1 MSYHVWNTVLRAQK
15 RDVMSWT
22 HLLRSQLTQ
31 QHPHGEGLHDPPG
44 RSSGPISHYLPSSC
58 AKNPGSALSSPCSF
72 KSPCPLPGMSFPWL
86 ISSVHPLGV
95 PSIHEGIGSPHLPVS
110 PLYLPLSFCLDH
122 TVLQLL
128 LHTCFS
134 PPRLWE
140 PQSRD
145 YIFSVF
151 PETSQWTRLI
161 TTAKALLEFL
171 FFLHPLCHHCDPS
184 HWPSPPERM
193 PCLPASPFTF
203 PWSLL
208 PSIVRMI
215 LKSIKQIVL

>member
-1 MSYHVWNTVLRAQK
+1 
-15 RDVMSWT
+15 
-22 HLLRSQLTQ
+22 
-31 QHPHGEGLHDPPG
+31 
-44 RSSGPISHYLPSSC
+44 
-58 AKNPGSALSSPCSF
+58 
-72 KSPCPLPGMSFPWL
+72 MSFPWL

-171 FFLHPLCHHCDPS
+171 FS
-184 HWPSPPERM
+184 PSP
-193 PCLPASPFTF
+193 LPPLRSQPLAFSPWEDALSTCF
-203 PWSLL
+203 PFHL
-208 PSIVRMI
+208 PMI
-215 LKSIKQIVL
+215 LASLNSQNDLEKHQTNRALNLPVAPLMHRIKLKPYQWSTTI